1 MSDLARASVEITDG
15 SFDAE
20 VVRSPLPVLV
30 ESWASW
36 CEPYRN
42 MAPVMAKLSG
52 EYTGRVRVGRLDV
65 DASLATV
72 QEPTMRA

>member
-1 MSDLARASVEITDG
+1 MSVEVTDG

-20 VVRSPLPVLV
+20 VMRSPLPVLV
-30 ESWASW
+30 EFWASRS
-36 CEPYRN
+36 EPCRN
-42 MAPVMAKLSG
+42 MALVMAKFNG
-52 EYTGRVRVGRLDV
+52 EYGGRVRVGRLDV